1 MHTHI
6 LPSLDDG
13 AGNMKVAV
21 SMARIA
27 AGDKIGTLVAT
38 PHVIRGVFESSKEEI
53 LAAIGNL
60 NGELLQQEIPV
71 RVMAGAE
78 YYLEPDLPERNRSG
92 QLMTINDTG
101 RYLLVELP
109 AEQVPHYTGQILYE
123 LQLQGITPIIAHPE
137 RNAGFMRHPEQLG
150 ELCSRGIVA
159 QGTAAS
165 FTGEF
170 GNSIRKA
177 AVDFLQHGW
186 IHMIASDAHS
196 DRGRPPVLSEAAAVL
211 KTLLGS
217 DQWSAIMM
225 VNPQQVIQGLPVEQ
239 VGPAGPKYFWQRWF
253 GK

>member
-13 AGNMKVAV
+13 AASMKAAV

-27 AGDKIGTLVAT
+27 AGDKVGTLVAT
-38 PHVIRGVFESSKEEI
+38 PHVIRGVFESGKEDI
-53 LAAIGNL
+53 LAATGSL
-60 NGELLQQEIPV
+60 NEELQQEGIPV
-71 RVMAGAE
+71 RVLAGAE
-78 YYLEPDLPERNRSG
+78 YYLEPDLPERNRFG

-137 RNAGFMRHPEQLG
+137 RNAGFIRSPEQLG
-150 ELCSRGIVA
+150 ELCSRGILA

-170 GNSIRKA
+170 GKSIRKA
-177 AVDFLQHGW
+177 AIDFLQHGW

-196 DRGRPPVLSEAAAVL
+196 DRGRPPVLSGAAEVL
-211 KTLLGS
+211 RILLDR

-239 VGPAGPKYFWQRWF
+239 VGPAGQKHFWQHWF